1 MHYIVFLLFLIMSA
15 GCVTTGSTIGTIPE
29 VAIVTLPVSNSPIP
43 PNWVLGREHHLY
55 AHAQYL
61 VGVGFSNKNT
71 VSASESARAELA
83 KNIRFKLAS
92 VMKDYN
98 SNDGLL

>member
-29 VAIVTLPVSNSPIP
+29 VESERVIQPVSNSPIP

-83 KNIRFKLAS
+83 
-92 VMKDYN
+92 
-98 SNDGLL
+98 